1 MKRRL
6 DDQES
11 PVYAAQQRRIPGST
25 EAFPHQHRVLAP
37 APPVYEAVSETMQS
51 ATGIQ
56 YSVTPS
62 YQVSA
67 VPQGSGGGHGP
78 TIAAVHSSHHHATAV
93 QPHGGQVV
101 QSHAH
106 PAPPVAPVQGQ
117 QQFQRLKVE
126 DALSY
131 LDQVKLQFG
140 SQPQVYNDFLDIMKE
155 FKSQSIDTPGVISRV
170 SQLFKG
176 HPDLI
181 MGFNTFLPPGYK
193 IEVQT
198 NDMVN
203 VTTPGQVHQIP
214 THGIQPQPQPPS
226 QHPSQPSAQSAPAP
240 VQPTP
245 QPPPA
250 KVSKHVPREM
260 AAETSKWLMG
270 EGLEG
275 LVPCTTTCDT
285 ETLHFVSI
293 NKYRVK
299 YGTVFKAP

>member
-25 EAFPHQHRVLAP
+25 ETFPHQHRVLAP

-56 YSVTPS
+56 YSVTPN

-67 VPQGSGGGHGP
+67 VPPSSGSHGP
-78 TIAAVHSSHHHATAV
+78 AIAAVHSSHHHPAAV

-131 LDQVKLQFG
+131 LDQVKL
-140 SQPQVYNDFLDIMKE
+140 
-155 FKSQSIDTPGVISRV
+155 
-170 SQLFKG
+170 
-176 HPDLI
+176 
-181 MGFNTFLPPGYK
+181 
-193 IEVQT
+193 
-198 NDMVN
+198 
-203 VTTPGQVHQIP
+203 
-214 THGIQPQPQPPS
+214 
-226 QHPSQPSAQSAPAP
+226 
-240 VQPTP
+240 
-245 QPPPA
+245 
-250 KVSKHVPREM
+250 
-260 AAETSKWLMG
+260 
-270 EGLEG
+270 
-275 LVPCTTTCDT
+275 
-285 ETLHFVSI
+285 
-293 NKYRVK
+293 
-299 YGTVFKAP
+299 

>member
-67 VPQGSGGGHGP
+67 VPQSSGSHGP
-78 TIAAVHSSHHHATAV
+78 AIAAVHSSHHHPTAV

-117 QQFQRLKVE
+117 QQFQRLKVIFSSSSSIKKF
-126 DALSY
+126 LFSR
-131 LDQVKLQFG
+131 KLQLQLVSSDIITF
-140 SQPQVYNDFLDIMKE
+140 DMLDE
-155 FKSQSIDTPGVISRV
+155 
-170 SQLFKG
+170 
-176 HPDLI
+176 
-181 MGFNTFLPPGYK
+181 
-193 IEVQT
+193 
-198 NDMVN
+198 
-203 VTTPGQVHQIP
+203 
-214 THGIQPQPQPPS
+214 
-226 QHPSQPSAQSAPAP
+226 
-240 VQPTP
+240 
-245 QPPPA
+245 
-250 KVSKHVPREM
+250 
-260 AAETSKWLMG
+260 
-270 EGLEG
+270 
-275 LVPCTTTCDT
+275 
-285 ETLHFVSI
+285 
-293 NKYRVK
+293 
-299 YGTVFKAP
+299 